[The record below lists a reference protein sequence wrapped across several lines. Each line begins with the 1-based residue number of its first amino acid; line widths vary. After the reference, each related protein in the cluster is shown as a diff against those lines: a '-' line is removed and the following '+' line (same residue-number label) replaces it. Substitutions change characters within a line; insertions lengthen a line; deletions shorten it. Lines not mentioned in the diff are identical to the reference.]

1 MYKYLNNNAL
11 GKFENDC
18 TIRAIS
24 YATGKS
30 WDRVY
35 EHLSDIA
42 QAQGTMMDDRNFII
56 EYLDRRYERVPV
68 YEETVGEVS
77 ERYSDYIV
85 LITMSSHITCSKFG
99 TIYDSF
105 DPRHKKAEFCWII
118 IRD

>member
-24 YATGKS
+24 CATDKS
-30 WDRVY
+30 WDMVY

-42 QAQGTMMDDRNFII
+42 QAQGTMMDDRDFITD
-56 EYLDRRYERVPV
+56 YLDRRYERVPV
-68 YEETVGEVS
+68 YDETVGDVS
-77 ERYSDYIV
+77 NRCKNNIV
-85 LITMSSHITCSKFG
+85 LITMVGHITCSKYG

-105 DPRHKKAEFCWII
+105 DPRERKAEYCWIV
-118 IRD
+118 R

>member
-18 TIRAIS
+18 TIRSIS
-24 YATGKS
+24 CATGRS

-42 QAQGTMMDDRNFII
+42 QAQGTMMDDRDFII
-56 EYLDRRYERVPV
+56 DYLDRRYERVPV
-68 YEETVGEVS
+68 YGETVGNVS
-77 ERYSDYIV
+77 EIYSDYIV
-85 LITMSSHITCSKFG
+85 LITMQGHITCSKYG
-99 TIYDSF
+99 VIYDSF
-105 DPRHKKAEFCWII
+105 DPRNRKAEYCWII